1 LLQGRRRKE
10 IQIAIKKRDKPGG
23 HEVGVV
29 DGLDEG
35 LDLGALGNLPPG
47 HGTGDLKGLPVD
59 SGDDGV
65 RVRAAGGALIEVP
78 HNDGLV
84 ACKPAAEDDDNL
96 SGLDELHL

>member
-1 LLQGRRRKE
+1 M
-10 IQIAIKKRDKPGG
+10 
-23 HEVGVV
+23 GVV

-65 RVRAAGGALIEVP
+65 GVRAAAGALVEVP
-78 HNDGLV
+78 HNDSLV
-84 ACKPAAEDDDNL
+84 AGHPSAEDDDNL
-96 SGLDELHL
+96 SGLDELHLRRAHK